1 MTVNLLI
8 LTSLTAPAPPTIVEF
23 LSAWAKDQN
32 IIRRSRIPTEKKVL
46 AAVMCASGYTY
57 RDASKVLG
65 GISHVA
71 VHDAHKSVMAALPA
85 LQKKRRLVT
94 IEENVA
100 YLNNDLQG
108 VIWLARDVDSGEI
121 LAFRCSVNR
130 SPEDGKKFID
140 SVLAVCTERPLL
152 RVGRGPGFPHSLR
165 ALDLYFQI
173 DTSATIRQRIS
184 NFFLGGS
191 EPKR

>member
-1 MTVNLLI
+1 
-8 LTSLTAPAPPTIVEF
+8 LTSQADSTPPTIVEF

-32 IIRRSRIPTEKKVL
+32 IIKRSRIPTEKKVL

-57 RDASKVLG
+57 RDASTILG

-71 VHDAHKSVMAALPA
+71 VHDAHKAVMAALPP
-85 LQKKRRLVT
+85 LEKKRRLVSM
-94 IEENVA
+94 EENVA
-100 YLNNDLQG
+100 YLNSETQG

-121 LAFRCSVNR
+121 LTFRCSVSK
-130 SPEDGKKFID
+130 SPEDSNKFID
-140 SVLAVCTERPLL
+140 AVLAVCTDRPLL

-165 ALDLYFQI
+165 SLDLYFQI
-173 DTSATIRQRIS
+173 DTTGTPIRQRIS

-191 EPKR
+191 EPKK